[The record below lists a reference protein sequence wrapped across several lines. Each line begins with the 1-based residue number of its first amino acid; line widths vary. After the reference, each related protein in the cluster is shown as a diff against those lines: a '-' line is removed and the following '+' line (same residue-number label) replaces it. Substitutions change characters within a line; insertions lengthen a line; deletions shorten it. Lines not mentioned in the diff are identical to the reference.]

1 MSHKKA
7 KAERKAAPKIE
18 HQLVINCYSDGNLE
32 VTNLPKNYD
41 TGMQIINAAQ
51 LSIHRHYIGLAVNGQ
66 LDKFGNVIPAP
77 VKNALTIVD
86 EAEPV
91 QAEKEAAQK
100 EEATGA

>member
-77 VKNALTIVD
+77 VKADDV
-86 EAEPV
+86 AP
-91 QAEKEAAQK
+91 A
-100 EEATGA
+100 EEAKAEGEATNGEE